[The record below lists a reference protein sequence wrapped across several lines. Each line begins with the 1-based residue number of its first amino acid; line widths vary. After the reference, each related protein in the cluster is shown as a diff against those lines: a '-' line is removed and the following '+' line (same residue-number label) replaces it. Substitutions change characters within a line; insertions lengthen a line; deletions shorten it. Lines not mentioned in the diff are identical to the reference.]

1 MRSILV
7 KAGRDPGMRARLD
20 TALDLARAN
29 DGHVTLLIDTPLDS
43 YVTIDPFGG
52 TYVAR
57 EALDAALADD
67 DALAEAVTLQ
77 LTREDVPFDVLQ
89 FEQRPLDAMAAA
101 AQLADVA
108 IVSRSCGYAG
118 DLALAVRC
126 PVLALPDKTALRI
139 PVRNACIA
147 WDGGNEAAVALRSV
161 APMLAGSGQVHL
173 LTVSSGKGVSESGF
187 PSTEAL
193 RYLSRHGIKAELHEL
208 ERGNSIEE
216 TLLTAALRL
225 EAELIALGAFS
236 HSRMRELLFGGVT
249 RYFLDEQKSPP
260 LLLAH

>member
-7 KAGRDPGMRARLD
+7 QAGRDSGMQARLD
-20 TALDLARAN
+20 TALGLARAN
-29 DGHVTLLIDTPLDS
+29 DGHITLLIDTPLDG
-43 YVTIDPFGG
+43 YVTVDPFGG

-57 EALDAALADD
+57 EALNAALADD
-67 DALAEAVTLQ
+67 DALADAMTAQ
-77 LTREDVPFDVLQ
+77 LCRDDVPFDVIQ

-101 AQLADVA
+101 ARLADVA
-108 IVSRSCGYAG
+108 IVSRSCGFAG

-126 PVLALPDKTALRI
+126 PVLALPDKVALNV

-147 WDGGNEAAVALRSV
+147 WDGGDEAALALRSV
-161 APMLAGSGQVHL
+161 APMLAGSGQVHV
-173 LTVSSGKGVSESGF
+173 LTVGTRGTGF
-187 PSTEAL
+187 PLTDAM

-208 ERGNSIEE
+208 ERGDSIEE
-216 TLLTAALRL
+216 TLTAAAMGL

-236 HSRMRELLFGGVT
+236 HSRVREFLFGGVT
-249 RYFLDEQKSPP
+249 RYFLDNMESPP